1 MECRIVF
8 KQCFQV
14 KPERTGL
21 VVNISTHLAYNFHLV
36 KIIALLLLLSP
47 TKQQLLAAL
56 AALMLSTE
64 QAVFVPWFEHSQ

>member
-21 VVNISTHLAYNFHLV
+21 VVSTSIHLAYNIHLV
-36 KIIALLLLLSP
+36 KIIALLLLLISP
-47 TKQQLLAAL
+47 QNNIC
-56 AALMLSTE
+56 
-64 QAVFVPWFEHSQ
+64 